1 VFIIFAAFI
10 KTFKKIIH
18 PTATFNMGIASRKE
32 REKEEM
38 RRLILD
44 AALRLFREKGYDGVS
59 IRNIA
64 EAIEYSPATIYLYY
78 KDKSEI
84 LFALQYEAAAL
95 KRDHLLPVAQI
106 ENPWERLI
114 EFGRRYIDF
123 GMKHPDLYDLLFITL
138 TPMES
143 IENQECWT
151 LGIASHSFFVET
163 VQACVDARYFK
174 STDTETIAYTLWCH
188 AHGLVSLFIRER
200 MRMYPPEK
208 REELARKSFDMIVR
222 MAESL

>member
-1 VFIIFAAFI
+1 
-10 KTFKKIIH
+10 
-18 PTATFNMGIASRKE
+18 MGIISRKE

-38 RRLILD
+38 RQNILD
-44 AALRLFREKGYDGVS
+44 AALKLFREKGFEGVS

-84 LFALQYEAAAL
+84 FFALQYEAAAL
-95 KRDHLLPVAQI
+95 KRDHVMPAAQI

-114 EFGRRYIDF
+114 DFGRRYVDF
-123 GMKHPDLYDLLFITL
+123 GMKHPDLYDLLFITRI
-138 TPMES
+138 PMES
-143 IENQECWT
+143 IENQECWQ
-151 LGIASHSFFVET
+151 LGIATHSFFVET

-188 AHGLVSLFIRER
+188 AHGMVSLFIRER

-208 REELARKSFDMIVR
+208 REELARNSFAMIVK
-222 MAESL
+222 MAEAL

>member
-1 VFIIFAAFI
+1 
-10 KTFKKIIH
+10 
-18 PTATFNMGIASRKE
+18 MGIIQRKE

-44 AALRLFREKGYDGVS
+44 AALRLFRERGYDGVS

-64 EAIEYSPATIYLYY
+64 EVIEYSPGTIYLYY

-84 LFALQYEAAAL
+84 FFALQFEAAAL
-95 KRDHLLPVAQI
+95 KRDHLLPVANI

-123 GMKHPDLYDLLFITL
+123 GMKHPDLYDLLFITRS
-138 TPMES
+138 PMEY
-143 IENQECWT
+143 IENQECWH
-151 LGIASHSFFVET
+151 LGLATHSFFVET
-163 VQACVDARYFK
+163 VQACVEQRFFK
-174 STDTETIAYTLWCH
+174 STDTDTIAYTLWCH

-200 MRMYPPEK
+200 MRMYPEEK
-208 REELARKSFDMIVR
+208 RQELAQKSFAMIVK
-222 MAESL
+222 MAENL

>member
-1 VFIIFAAFI
+1 
-10 KTFKKIIH
+10 
-18 PTATFNMGIASRKE
+18 MGITSRKE

-38 RRLILD
+38 RSLILD
-44 AALRLFREKGYDGVS
+44 AALRIFREKGYEGVS

-84 LFALQYEAAAL
+84 FFALQYEAAAL
-95 KRDHLLPVAQI
+95 KRDHLLPAALV
-106 ENPWERLI
+106 ENPWDRLI

-123 GMKHPDLYDLLFITL
+123 GMKHPDLYDLLFITRI
-138 TPMES
+138 PMES
-143 IENQECWT
+143 IENQDCWK
-151 LGIASHSFFVET
+151 LGIATHSFFVET

-174 STDTETIAYTLWCH
+174 STDTEVIAYTLWCH

-200 MRMYPPEK
+200 MRMYPVEK
-208 REELARKSFDMIVR
+208 RPEIAKKSFDMIVK

>member
-1 VFIIFAAFI
+1 
-10 KTFKKIIH
+10 
-18 PTATFNMGIASRKE
+18 MGITSRKE

-38 RRLILD
+38 RSLILD
-44 AALRLFREKGYDGVS
+44 AALRIFREKGYDGVS

-84 LFALQYEAAAL
+84 FFALQYEAAAL
-95 KRDHLLPVAQI
+95 KRDHLLPAALV
-106 ENPWERLI
+106 ENPWDRLI

-123 GMKHPDLYDLLFITL
+123 GMKHPDLYDLLFITRI
-138 TPMES
+138 PMES
-143 IENQECWT
+143 IENQDCWK
-151 LGIASHSFFVET
+151 LGIATHSFFVET

-174 STDTETIAYTLWCH
+174 STDTEVIAYTLWCH

-200 MRMYPPEK
+200 MRMYPVEK
-208 REELARKSFDMIVR
+208 RPELAKKSFDMIVK

>member
-1 VFIIFAAFI
+1 
-10 KTFKKIIH
+10 
-18 PTATFNMGIASRKE
+18 MGIVERKE

-44 AALRLFREKGYDGVS
+44 AALKLFREKGLDAVS

-64 EAIEYSPATIYLYY
+64 EMIEYSPATIYLYY

-84 LFALQYEAAAL
+84 LSALQYEAAAV
-95 KRDHLLPVAQI
+95 KRSHVMSAALI
-106 ENPWERLI
+106 ENPWERLV
-114 EFGRRYIDF
+114 EFGRRYVDF
-123 GMKHPDLYDLLFITL
+123 GMKHPDLYDLLFITRS
-138 TPMES
+138 PMEY

-151 LGIASHSFFVET
+151 LGMAVHSFFTET
-163 VQACVDARYFK
+163 VQTCVDQRYFK

-188 AHGLVSLFIRER
+188 AHGLVSLFVRER
-200 MRMYPPEK
+200 MRMYPEDK
-208 REELARKSFDMIVR
+208 RQELARKSFDMIVK

>member
-1 VFIIFAAFI
+1 
-10 KTFKKIIH
+10 
-18 PTATFNMGIASRKE
+18 MGITSRKE

-44 AALRLFREKGYDGVS
+44 AALRLFRERGFDGVS

-84 LFALQYEAAAL
+84 FFALQFEAAAL
-95 KRDHLLPVAQI
+95 KRDHILPVAQI
-106 ENPWERLI
+106 ENPWERLV

-123 GMKHPDLYDLLFITL
+123 GMKHPDLYDLLFL
-138 TPMES
+138 TMSPMES
-143 IENQECWT
+143 LENQDCWN
-151 LGIASHSFFVET
+151 LGIATHSFFVET

-174 STDTETIAYTLWCH
+174 STDAETIAYTLWCH
-188 AHGLVSLFIRER
+188 AHGLVSLFVRER

-208 REELARKSFDMIVR
+208 REELARKSFAMVVK